1 MKWNALNNCLQSF
14 WRNKT
19 LVLTVGDFS
28 SSFIFHS
35 RLATHLLRRCEEIRD
50 IKYNSDTL
58 IHVHTLFFSYF
69 WLKRRTSW
77 KWVETCNMKEIKETW
92 TYLCDV
98 SRLEVFQM
106 AFAWSINVHRSEIWY
121 SRAHRVT
128 LKLTQLSAF
137 ITCFQFSFDW
147 KPSRELSSREK
158 EVETCMI
165 K

>member
-19 LVLTVGDFS
+19 LVLAVGDFS

-50 IKYNSDTL
+50 ISLTL
-58 IHVHTLFFSYF
+58 SFTYTHFFLF

-77 KWVETCNMKEIKETW
+77 KWVETCNMKEIKEMW
-92 TYLCDV
+92 TCLCNV

-106 AFAWSINVHRSEIWY
+106 AFAWSINAQRSEIWY
-121 SRAHRVT
+121 SRAHQVT

-137 ITCFQFSFDW
+137 FTCFQFSFDW
-147 KPSRELSSREK
+147 NPSRELSSREK